1 MNNNK
6 ALSCVNKLKMNFKEN
21 KREFVV
27 LSFLALITFCKG
39 LGLSS
44 NDKIYV
50 IIFIIASICMLL
62 KAITDKFTKK
72 EFVIIFSLLGIGI
85 LNLII
90 GNQTVILFTAIIL
103 CCMKNVSIEKTIKVM
118 FVARLIAYLLI
129 IFLVGSGICE
139 NNYMLFYRDGEYIKR
154 YSLIFSHPNLAHSSF
169 AIIVILG
176 IYIFY
181 NKLNVINVLIVEVLN
196 YGLYL
201 LTYSRTG
208 FLICSIFLIFALLF
222 KKFKIIQKIIKK
234 IIKYYLIFL
243 IFLSLLS
250 GILYDKVDI
259 FQKAD
264 KLLTGRI
271 GYINEL
277 ITKYDI
283 PIIGNQKY
291 NEDVLFDNG
300 YISLLYEG
308 GLLATIWFIY
318 IYNKT
323 TKLLIKENRN
333 KEILLLIIFMTYSI
347 TESYLPNVI
356 MNPTLLFF
364 ALYIF
369 RKSKGD
375 NINEDNNTNSNYE

>member
-21 KREFVV
+21 KREFMV
-27 LSFLALITFCKG
+27 LVFLALITFCKG

-44 NDKIYV
+44 NDKIYL

-72 EFVIIFSLLGIGI
+72 EFVIMFSLLGIGI

-103 CCMKNVSIEKTIKVM
+103 CCMKNVSIEKTIRVM
-118 FVARLIAYLLI
+118 FIARLIAYLLI
-129 IFLVGSGICE
+129 IFLVITGICE

-154 YSLIFSHPNLAHSSF
+154 YSLTFNHPNLAHSSF

-181 NKLNVINVLIVEVLN
+181 DKLNVINVLIVELLN

-201 LTYSRTG
+201 FTYSRTG
-208 FLICSIFLIFALLF
+208 FLICSVFLIFALLF
-222 KKFKIIQKIIKK
+222 KKFKIIKNISAKF
-234 IIKYYLIFL
+234 IKYYLVFL
-243 IFLSLLS
+243 IFLSLIS
-250 GILYDKVDI
+250 GILYNDFDI
-259 FQKAD
+259 FQQAD

-277 ITKYDI
+277 ITNYDI

-364 ALYIF
+364 TLYIF

-375 NINEDNNTNSNYE
+375 NINEDNNTYTDYE